1 MNVLFVVPYVPNLVR
16 TRPYNLIRHLTARGN
31 RVTVLTVWANEQE
44 RADLA
49 QLRQIC
55 DEVHAVPMPLWHS
68 LLKSALALPNPKNPL
83 QSVYS
88 WKPELVAHL
97 NGNSPY
103 DVVHVEHLR
112 GSRYGLHLRAHTH
125 LPVVWDSVD
134 CITHL
139 FRQAASQSKSIK
151 GRFRSWLDL
160 DRTAWYEGWLLDKF
174 NHVLV
179 TSPVDREAL
188 LSLKHQGSLPAPISV
203 LGNGVDV
210 DHFSPDPTV
219 QREPATLVISGKMSY
234 HANVTMTLHLVRE
247 IMPYV
252 WQQRPEAKLLVV
264 GKDPTREIQ
273 ALAENPNIIVTGTV
287 DSLPPYLQKATVA
300 VAPITYGAGIQN
312 KILEAM
318 GCGTPVV
325 TTPQAVAAL
334 CIEPGRDILVADSPE
349 SYAQAILDVLDNP
362 ELQETLSRN
371 GRLYVEQYH
380 HWPNVAARLEAI
392 YAEAIEAASHHP
404 SSRTLSL
411 QNSNHRI

>member
-1 MNVLFVVPYVPNLVR
+1 MNVLFIVPYVPNLVR
-16 TRPYNLIRHLTARGN
+16 TRPYNLIRHLSARGN

-49 QLRQIC
+49 PLQEIC
-55 DEVHAVPMPLWHS
+55 DEVIALPMPLWHS
-68 LLKSALALPNPKNPL
+68 LLNSALAFPNRKKPL

-88 WKPELVAHL
+88 WKPELVAQL
-97 NGNSPY
+97 IGNAPY

-112 GSRYGLHLRAHTH
+112 GSRYGLYLKEHSN

-139 FRQAASQSKSIK
+139 FKQAASQSKNLK

-188 LSLKHQGSLPAPISV
+188 LDLKPQGSTPAPISV

-210 DHFSPDPTV
+210 THFSPDPTV
-219 QREPATLVISGKMSY
+219 AREPATLVISGKMSY
-234 HANVTMTLHLVRE
+234 HANVTMTLHLVHQ
-247 IMPYV
+247 IMPHV
-252 WQQRPEAKLLVV
+252 WRQCPDAKLLVV

-287 DSLPPYLQKATVA
+287 DALPPYLQKATVA

-318 GCGTPVV
+318 ACGTPVV
-325 TTPQAVAAL
+325 TTPHAVSAL
-334 CIEPGRDILVADSPE
+334 CIEPERDLLVADSPE
-349 SYAQAILDVLDNP
+349 SYARSILSVLENP
-362 ELQETLSRN
+362 QQQMDLGRN
-371 GRLYVEQYH
+371 GRTYVEQYH
-380 HWPNVAARLEAI
+380 HWPNVAARLETI
-392 YAEAIEAASHHP
+392 YAEAIASVASSP
-404 SSRTLSL
+404 SRQL
-411 QNSNHRI
+411 HRQP

>member
-1 MNVLFVVPYVPNLVR
+1 MNILFIVPYVPNLVR
-16 TRPYNLIRHLTARGN
+16 TRPYNLIRHLSARGN

-44 RADLA
+44 RADLTPL
-49 QLRQIC
+49 QEIC
-55 DEVHAVPMPLWHS
+55 DEIHAIPMPLWHS
-68 LLKSALALPNPKNPL
+68 LLNSALALPSQKPL

-88 WKPELVAHL
+88 WKSELLSHL
-97 NGNSPY
+97 NSNAPY

-112 GSRYGLHLRAHTH
+112 GSRYGLHLKEKSS
-125 LPVVWDSVD
+125 LPVIWDSVD

-160 DRTAWYEGWLLDKF
+160 ERTARYEGWLLDKF

-188 LSLKHQGSLPAPISV
+188 LTLKPKGTTPSPISV

-210 DHFSPDPTV
+210 EHFSPNPSV
-219 QREPATLVISGKMSY
+219 AREPATLVISGKMSY
-234 HANVTMTLHLVRE
+234 HANVTMTLHLVHQ
-247 IMPYV
+247 IMPRV
-252 WQQRPEAKLLVV
+252 WQKRPDAKLLVV
-264 GKDPTREIQ
+264 GKDPAREIQ

-287 DSLPPYLQKATVA
+287 DALPPFLQKATVA

-325 TTPQAVAAL
+325 TTPQAVSAL
-334 CIEPGRDILVADSPE
+334 CIEPERDLLVADSPE
-349 SYAQAILDVLDNP
+349 SYARAILGLLESP
-362 ELQETLSRN
+362 QQQEELSRN
-371 GRLYVEQYH
+371 GRIYVEQYH

-392 YAEAIEAASHHP
+392 YAEAIETASRQPTHA
-404 SSRTLSL
+404 LSL
-411 QNSNHRI
+411 

>member
-1 MNVLFVVPYVPNLVR
+1 M
-16 TRPYNLIRHLTARGN
+16 
-31 RVTVLTVWANEQE
+31 TVFTIWSNEQE
-44 RADLA
+44 RAELSHL
-49 QLRQIC
+49 QEIC
-55 DEVHAVPMPLWHS
+55 DDVHAISMPVWHS
-68 LLKSALALPNPKNPL
+68 LINSALALPSRKPL

-88 WKPELVAHL
+88 WKPELVSHL

-112 GSRYGLHLRAHTH
+112 GSRYGLYLKEHTH

-151 GRFRSWLDL
+151 GRLRSWLDL
-160 DRTAWYEGWLLDKF
+160 ERTARYEGWLLDKF
-174 NHVLV
+174 DQILV

-188 LSLKHQGSLPAPISV
+188 LGLKQNGRQPAPISV

-210 DHFSPDPTV
+210 AHFSPDASV

-234 HANVTMTLHLVRE
+234 HANVTMTLHLVQK
-247 IMPYV
+247 ILPHV
-252 WQQRPEAKLLVV
+252 WQQRPNVKLLVV

-273 ALAENPNIIVTGTV
+273 ALTENPNIIVTGTV
-287 DSLPPYLQKATVA
+287 DALPPYLQKATVA

-325 TTPQAVAAL
+325 TTPQATSAL
-334 CIEPGRDILVADSPE
+334 SIEPGKDILVADSPE
-349 SYAQAILDVLDNP
+349 AYAQTIVNLLEDKQQ
-362 ELQETLSRN
+362 QEMLSRN
-371 GRLYVEQYH
+371 GRIYVEQHH
-380 HWPNVAARLEAI
+380 HWPNVAAKLETI
-392 YAEAIEAASHHP
+392 YSEAVASSSRQP
-404 SSRTLSL
+404 SSHTVS
-411 QNSNHRI
+411 HPT